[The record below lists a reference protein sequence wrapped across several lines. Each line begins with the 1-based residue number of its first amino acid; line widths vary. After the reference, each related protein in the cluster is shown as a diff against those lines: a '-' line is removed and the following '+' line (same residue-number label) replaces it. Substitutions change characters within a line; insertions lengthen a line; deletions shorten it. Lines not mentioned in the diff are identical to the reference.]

1 MIVLCTISVYYFYL
15 LFATVIYYFSILY
28 EVIVL
33 KYGFIGVGNMCS
45 AILDGIVKSGKPSA
59 TDIYLYDT
67 DDTKCDRF
75 IRNGMKAC
83 LSAASVARLCDV
95 LFLCIK
101 PQIMPKVLKE
111 LSDAVKDGAV
121 VVSIAAGISA
131 EKISSAL
138 KNTDKIIQV
147 MPNTPLM
154 LGEGAVAL
162 SATDSVST
170 EEFAKVY
177 EIFSSCGVCRR
188 IPLDK
193 MNEII
198 AVNGSSP
205 AFIYLMTKYVCDV
218 AEENGID
225 REVAK
230 ALFCQSLIGSA
241 KMMTDSGMEI
251 DKLIEMVS
259 SPGGTTIQGLNA
271 MRENGAEKV
280 VREAFDACTKR
291 AYELGE

>member
-1 MIVLCTISVYYFYL
+1 M
-15 LFATVIYYFSILY
+15 
-28 EVIVL
+28 

-45 AILDGIVKSGKPSA
+45 AILDGIVRSGKPSTA
-59 TDIYLYDT
+59 DIYLFDT
-67 DDTKCDRF
+67 DDHKCDRF
-75 IRNGMKAC
+75 IREGMKAC
-83 LSAASVARLCDV
+83 LSAASVARLSDV

-111 LSDAVKDGAV
+111 LSDAVKENAV
-121 VVSIAAGISA
+121 VVSIAAGVSA
-131 EKISSAL
+131 EKICSAL
-138 KNTDKIIQV
+138 KNTDRVIQV

-154 LGEGAVAL
+154 LSEGAVAL
-162 SATDSVST
+162 SATDSVSS
-170 EEFAKVY
+170 EEFARVY

-188 IPLDK
+188 IPLDR

-241 KMMTDSGMEI
+241 KMMTDSGMDI

-259 SPGGTTIQGLNA
+259 SPGGTTIAGLNA

>member
-1 MIVLCTISVYYFYL
+1 M
-15 LFATVIYYFSILY
+15 
-28 EVIVL
+28 

-45 AILDGIVKSGKPSA
+45 AILDGIVKAGKPS
-59 TDIYLYDT
+59 TNDIYLFDT
-67 DDTKCDRF
+67 DDMKCDRF

-83 LSAASVARLCDV
+83 LSAGSVARLSDV

-121 VVSIAAGISA
+121 VVSIAAGVSA
-131 EKISSAL
+131 QKISSAL
-138 KNTDKIIQV
+138 KNTDKIVQV

-162 SATDSVST
+162 SATDSVSA
-170 EEFAKVY
+170 EEFSAVY

-188 IPLDK
+188 VPLDK

-241 KMMTDSGMEI
+241 RMMTDSGMDI

-271 MRENGAEKV
+271 MRENGAETV

-291 AYELGE
+291 AYELGQA